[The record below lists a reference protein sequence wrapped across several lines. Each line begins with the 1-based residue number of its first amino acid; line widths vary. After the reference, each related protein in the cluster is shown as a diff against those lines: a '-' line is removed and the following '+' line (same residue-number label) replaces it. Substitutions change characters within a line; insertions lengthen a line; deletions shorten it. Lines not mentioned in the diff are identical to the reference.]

1 MQQVW
6 VANPA
11 VTADRFDG
19 EVVLICISTGLYF
32 SLRGAAAALWAALP
46 VSEPDILGMFGD
58 LPESDR
64 ISVQSAWG
72 QLKEH
77 ELVVASDG
85 PSQEPTRVAFEAPVV
100 EVYADLA
107 ELITL
112 DPVHEVGAKGW
123 PEKHDP

>member
-1 MQQVW
+1 MPQVW
-6 VANPA
+6 IANHA
-11 VTADRFDG
+11 VTADVFDG

-58 LPESDR
+58 LPESDLA
-64 ISVQSAWG
+64 SVQFAWG

-85 PSQEPTRVAFEAPVV
+85 SSQEPAKVAFEVPVV
-100 EVYADLA
+100 EVYSDLA